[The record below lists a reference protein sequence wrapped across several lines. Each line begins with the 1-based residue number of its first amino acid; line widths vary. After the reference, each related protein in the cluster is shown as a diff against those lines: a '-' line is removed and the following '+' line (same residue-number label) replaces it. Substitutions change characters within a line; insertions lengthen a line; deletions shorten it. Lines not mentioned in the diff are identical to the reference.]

1 MNDALSSAARPG
13 TTVNTNLTYRRRQWP
28 YCKKLVVAVHGMG
41 DQSRNDFVQNIAQ
54 LFAEHYVQETGSPH
68 QATRLPVGA
77 WDSGPDD
84 PRGDDVLGFVP
95 ADGAPWLE
103 QFGFA
108 EVYWAHIARDLQT
121 AGYRLEESKKWA
133 ASVVERLSQRE
144 GLRPPASGE
153 VAIFGKRG
161 PLVAATVVSEVAET
175 LRILDLL
182 LSMARKAGFIDLNL
196 PKILEAYLGDVQQ
209 VADFMDQ
216 RRRIRRQF
224 LLRMQDVVAKCRSK
238 DGALPD
244 DFEIH
249 LVAHSEGTVVAF
261 LGLLYALRQ
270 QTQEVV
276 DRERRDDPAYG
287 DYDFSWIHK
296 VRSFTTLGS
305 PIDKHIV
312 LWPDIWYK
320 YKSTKAW
327 VSLRQPIRWRNY
339 YDLADPV
346 GFELNSAREA
356 LTEWGCQAFD
366 FAPSGHDH
374 GFRRYP
380 LPGVAH
386 VNYFGDVPLF
396 GHIIRDAIQHPVKPP
411 AGPPPPAQPPDT
423 LKGKCSSWLPFVFVA
438 LIIAAAVFILH
449 KAVTPQGAETFSGSI
464 AGNAVTIREVPASTV
479 GYCPPELA
487 PWQTGVWGVL
497 GCTALLYGT
506 TILVRVLRITGN
518 PCAISKALVA
528 WLAGAALFWLFPG
541 CNATQVLPELCAA
554 AVRSGNWITGLW
566 GGSPW
571 HVPAPADFPLW
582 RCRAFIIALSAG
594 LIVVAAWIDWRQIQK
609 RKPPVWGLRYMMIFG
624 GGTTVALFILPR
636 LADSAPNQHPL
647 ALLTS
652 GAAFIYLWWL
662 ATLLFDLAFVWKT
675 YINTTAPSFVRRVSA
690 KLSAAPPPAGPAKD

>member
-1 MNDALSSAARPG
+1 MSRE
-13 TTVNTNLTYRRRQWP
+13 LTYRRRQWP
-28 YCKKLVVAVHGMG
+28 YCKRLVVAVHGMG

-54 LFAEHYVQETGSPH
+54 LFAEHYVQETNSPH
-68 QATRLPVGA
+68 QATRLPVGE

-95 ADGAPWLE
+95 ADGSKWLE
-103 QFGFA
+103 EFGFA
-108 EVYWAHIARDLQT
+108 EVYWAHIARELQT

-144 GLRPPASGE
+144 GLRGSNDGE
-153 VAIFGKRG
+153 PIFGKRG
-161 PLVAATVVSEVAET
+161 ALVAATVVSEVAET
-175 LRILDLL
+175 LRILDVL

-224 LLRMQDVVAKCRSK
+224 LLRMQDVVDKCRNK
-238 DGALPD
+238 DKSLPD

-249 LVAHSEGTVVAF
+249 IVAHSEGTVVAF

-276 DRERRDDPAYG
+276 DGERRADPAYG

-305 PIDKHIV
+305 PIDKHLV

-320 YKSTKAW
+320 YKSTKSW

-346 GFELNSAREA
+346 GYELNSARSA
-356 LTEWGCQAFD
+356 LKEWGCDAFD
-366 FAPSGHDH
+366 FADRGHDH

-386 VNYFGDVPLF
+386 VDYFGDVPLF
-396 GHIIRDAIQHPVKPP
+396 GHIIRDAIQHPVKPATGP
-411 AGPPPPAQPPDT
+411 APDPQPRDT
-423 LKGKCSSWLPFVFVA
+423 FKGKCSSWLPFAIVA
-438 LIIAAAVFILH
+438 IIITAAVFILH
-449 KAVTPQGAETFSGSI
+449 KAVTPQGAETFTGGI
-464 AGNAVTIREVPASTV
+464 DGNAVTIHQIPATTG
-479 GYCPPELA
+479 GYCPPELK

-506 TILVRVLRITGN
+506 TILVRVLRITANAG
-518 PCAISKALVA
+518 AVTKALLA
-528 WLAGAALFWLFPG
+528 WIAGAALFWIFPG
-541 CNATQVLPELCAA
+541 CNATQVLPGFCAA
-554 AVRSGNWITGLW
+554 VVKAGNAITGIF
-566 GGSPW
+566 GGEPW
-571 HVPAPADFPLW
+571 PVPGSSDFMLGS
-582 RCRAFIIALSAG
+582 CRAFVIALSAG
-594 LIVVAAWIDWRQIQK
+594 LIFVSYGIDWLQIKQ
-609 RKPPVWGLRYMMIFG
+609 RKPPVWGLRYLMICG

-636 LADSAPNQHPL
+636 LADSKNTGNPL
-647 ALLTS
+647 GLVMS

-662 ATLLFDLAFVWKT
+662 ATLLFDLSFVWKT
-675 YINTTAPSFVRRVSA
+675 YINTTSPSFVRKIDA
-690 KLSAAPPPAGPAKD
+690 KLHGSGKD